1 MERQRQVCTAF
12 KDEELRAKAFIL
24 KEQIGQISDFV
35 WPELNRKT
43 KWNMN
48 NSIGL
53 DRYSWDIEDEN
64 DEDGTETIAEKI
76 DWMVRRDIQSGVF
89 DFSKNS

>member
-1 MERQRQVCTAF
+1 M
-12 KDEELRAKAFIL
+12 